1 MRLSGSNTSST
12 AADLI
17 YYFFNL
23 VRLCVFELAAD
34 IFYLIYSLLV
44 LLIVVIETFLVD
56 EGMLRV

>member
-1 MRLSGSNTSST
+1 MRLSGSNTSCT

-17 YYFFNL
+17 NYFFNL
-23 VRLCVFELAAD
+23 VRLGVFELAAD
-34 IFYLIYSLLV
+34 ILYLIYSLLV